1 MARKQERT
9 GKAVQMELNLVP
21 ADYERLQAE
30 VHRLRLEN
38 ANLQSEVRQLKNR
51 LQVQDGSR
59 ENVATSTLPPETL
72 KEAEADPEQEYSDFN
87 VTKQSDLQDKIAL
100 FRSFFRGREDVYALR
115 GVDKTGKAGYFRARE
130 YLGKENGRAVWG
142 EDLPLTDAVI
152 AQHLQR
158 EQRPVTLGLYPLLT
172 NDTCWFLAVDFDK
185 SGWQEDS
192 ATFLSVCRHKKV
204 PAALERSRS
213 GNGGHVWIFIEEPL
227 PAKTARMLGSSLLT
241 LALEHRHQ
249 IGLDSY
255 DRMLPNQDTLPKDK
269 KLGNLIALPLQRGP
283 GKAGNSLFVDDDL
296 EPYRDQWQ
304 FLSFLRKM
312 KRMEAEALVDE
323 AQRKGS
329 VLRIA
334 RASDEEDD
342 DAMPWH
348 TETAT
353 ADAREES
360 FPARMKLVISA
371 AQINALI
378 RLAAFQNPDFYK
390 AQKMRLS
397 AFGKPRIINCSAE
410 FSRHIALP
418 RGCLGSVLERLES
431 RGTTVELS
439 DERVTGQ
446 PLQIDF
452 RAELKAEQ
460 SKAAAELLRYDTGI
474 LAATTA
480 FGKTVIGA
488 WMIAARGVSTLVLVH
503 RRQLLEQWKAQ
514 LALFLTVPADEI
526 GQWGGGKNSRT
537 GRLDVAML
545 QSVHGCE
552 DLPAVLGEYGQ
563 IIVDECHHI
572 SAFSFEQ
579 VLSRA
584 RSKYV
589 LGLTATYVCKDG
601 HHPIVSMQCARYAT
615 AWMQRRRR
623 KAGRSGMSCCRD
635 LPPSAL
641 PKRKQPICRSKSFTI
656 G

>member
-1 MARKQERT
+1 M
-9 GKAVQMELNLVP
+9 
-21 ADYERLQAE
+21 
-30 VHRLRLEN
+30 
-38 ANLQSEVRQLKNR
+38 
-51 LQVQDGSR
+51 
-59 ENVATSTLPPETL
+59 
-72 KEAEADPEQEYSDFN
+72 F
-87 VTKQSDLQDKIAL
+87 
-100 FRSFFRGREDVYALR
+100 
-115 GVDKTGKAGYFRARE
+115 
-130 YLGKENGRAVWG
+130 
-142 EDLPLTDAVI
+142 
-152 AQHLQR
+152 
-158 EQRPVTLGLYPLLT
+158 
-172 NDTCWFLAVDFDK
+172 
-185 SGWQEDS
+185 
-192 ATFLSVCRHKKV
+192 
-204 PAALERSRS
+204 
-213 GNGGHVWIFIEEPL
+213 
-227 PAKTARMLGSSLLT
+227 
-241 LALEHRHQ
+241 
-249 IGLDSY
+249 
-255 DRMLPNQDTLPKDK
+255 PNQDTLPKDK

-283 GKAGNSLFVDDDL
+283 GKAGNSLFVDDHL

-304 FLSFLRKM
+304 FLSSLRKM

-329 VLRIA
+329 VIRIA

-342 DAMPWH
+342 EPTPWTAAIPREDAW
-348 TETAT
+348 
-353 ADAREES
+353 EES
-360 FPARMKLVISA
+360 FPTRMKLIISDKLYIEKEGLTSS
-371 AQINALI
+371 QINAFI

-397 AFGKPRIINCSAE
+397 TFGKPRIINCSAE

-418 RGCLGSVLERLES
+418 RGCLESVLERLES

-460 SKAAAELLRYDTGI
+460 SKAAAELLRYAAGI

-514 LALFLTVPADEI
+514 LALFLTIPADEI

-545 QSVHGCE
+545 QSVHGRE

-579 VLSRA
+579 VLSSA

-589 LGLTATYVCKDG
+589 LGLTATYVRKDG
-601 HHPIVSMQCARYAT
+601 HHPIVSMQCGPVRYRVDAKAQAKSRPFRHVLLPRSTAFSIPEAEAADLSIQELYDRLIADERRNDQIFDDLLKALDQGRSPLLMAERTAHLDYFAERLKPFAKNVIVLRGGMGKKRWRDIQEQIRSVPDNQERVFLATGRFAGEGFDDARLDTLFLVMPISWKGTLQQYAGRLHRMYESKREVQIYDYVDQEVPKLMRMY
-615 AWMQRRRR
+615 AKRR
-623 KAGRSGMSCCRD
+623 KGYLAMGYSEEAR
-635 LPPSAL
+635 
-641 PKRKQPICRSKSFTI
+641 T
-656 G
+656 